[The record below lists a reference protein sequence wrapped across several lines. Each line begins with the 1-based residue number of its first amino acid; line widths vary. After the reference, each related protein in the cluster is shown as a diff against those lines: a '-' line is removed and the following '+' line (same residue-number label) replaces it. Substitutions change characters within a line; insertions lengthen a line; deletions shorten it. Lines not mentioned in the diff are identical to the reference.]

1 MKTENI
7 DAFRERFEEV
17 VSRSITDEQLTPK
30 IEIDLEVDFVEL
42 SNLVYNQ
49 ILRFAPFG
57 PQNLTPVFCTKNV
70 VDAGFSKT
78 VGADKSHLKL
88 NVCTQN
94 NKAVTIDGMG
104 FGLGKHE
111 QKVKSGKP
119 FSIAYTLDI
128 NEWKGNKNLQLM
140 VKDLVFD

>member
-1 MKTENI
+1 
-7 DAFRERFEEV
+7 
-17 VSRSITDEQLTPK
+17 
-30 IEIDLEVDFVEL
+30 
-42 SNLVYNQ
+42 
-49 ILRFAPFG
+49 
-57 PQNLTPVFCTKNV
+57 
-70 VDAGFSKT
+70 
-78 VGADKSHLKL
+78 
-88 NVCTQN
+88 
-94 NKAVTIDGMG
+94 MG